1 MKFIDIILV
10 LSVSAVASALV
21 ATPNAETRS
30 HQLSKR
36 SPGKDWKKLVEGNPN
51 DDGESKPGPSNN
63 NDSSEPGPSNS
74 DSAKNELDDTTRQR
88 KKACN
93 KYHKYKKEFQKDPLG
108 SSMKDA
114 GFLWPWPYKTHDYN
128 SIDSSIEKAHK
139 KMKELKKEC
148 DEATEKENHL
158 RQKRKDG
165 SQKEKEKE
173 TKEAEKQSDIKSGGK
188 LKRFKSMLDSF

>member
-1 MKFIDIILV
+1 MKFTDIILV

-36 SPGKDWKKLVEGNPN
+36 SPGKDWKKLIEGNPN

-63 NDSSEPGPSNS
+63 NDSSDQGINS

-114 GFLWPWPYKTHDYN
+114 GFLWAMALIKLSVSNPNRFIGWKGTN
-128 SIDSSIEKAHK
+128 K
-139 KMKELKKEC
+139 KMKRV
-148 DEATEKENHL
+148 EK
-158 RQKRKDG
+158 RMR
-165 SQKEKEKE
+165 
-173 TKEAEKQSDIKSGGK
+173 
-188 LKRFKSMLDSF
+188 